1 MNNKIAAI
9 ICGVISA
16 IYLPSAFATENGS
29 DSFALGAEGMMA
41 GALPP
46 AGIYLLSYYQNYH
59 ASEFQNGPDQ
69 FHVDVNAVVPRLVWM
84 TDQKILDGQLGFY
97 AAQPLVDLRLKVNGM
112 ADSNQGLGD
121 LILGGMLGWHQGNHH
136 WIAAL
141 ETVLG
146 TGEYETP
153 STTHP
158 VEANLG
164 KNYHTIRPILA
175 YSYANAAGLDL
186 STKLSYSWNTR
197 NDATDY
203 KSGQYIAGDYSLG
216 YWINPKLKVAVE
228 GYAFKQTTDDK
239 VNGSDIGFKGQAFAI
254 GPGIQY
260 ADKNWSI
267 EAKFLKET
275 EVEYRPQGHTS
286 WLKLIWAF

>member
-1 MNNKIAAI
+1 
-9 ICGVISA
+9 
-16 IYLPSAFATENGS
+16 
-29 DSFALGAEGMMA
+29 
-41 GALPP
+41 
-46 AGIYLLSYYQNYH
+46 
-59 ASEFQNGPDQ
+59 
-69 FHVDVNAVVPRLVWM
+69 
-84 TDQKILDGQLGFY
+84 QKIMDGQLGFY
-97 AAQPLVDLRLKVNGM
+97 AAQPLVYQRLKINGM

-146 TGEYETP
+146 TGEYDTP
-153 STTHP
+153 SATHP

-164 KNYHTIRPILA
+164 KNYHTIRPIIA

-203 KSGQYIAGDYSLG
+203 QSGQYIAGDYSLG
-216 YWINPKLKVAVE
+216 YRINPKLKVAVE

-267 EAKFLKET
+267 
-275 EVEYRPQGHTS
+275 
-286 WLKLIWAF
+286 